1 VAGVGAEDEDTA
13 IVAAIVEIARS
24 LGLQVVAEGVEGEV
38 QLERLR
44 ELGCHAVQGYLFSGP
59 LQGDAFAA
67 FLADEEPDAQAA
79 VAAL

>member
-1 VAGVGAEDEDTA
+1 M
-13 IVAAIVEIARS
+13 
-24 LGLQVVAEGVEGEV
+24 AEGVEGEV

-59 LQGDAFAA
+59 LHGDAFAS